1 METRLHYPPDYSM
14 ILPEDSINAFSPLP
28 TPRSDYGVH
37 VYTPNGREMVT
48 GYQARNI
55 VQVVQCNA
63 QVNPSG
69 RVYPTGEYQGRFSW
83 LVQRWNRLATSGTG
97 SVIFI
102 MHGDGSVEWT
112 TTTSPALPAGWQAMG
127 LAGNILGIVE
137 R

>member
-28 TPRSDYGVH
+28 TPRSDYGVR

-48 GYQARNI
+48 GYQPRNI

-69 RVYPTGEYQGRFSW
+69 RVYPTGEYQGTFRW
-83 LVQRWNRLATSGTG
+83 LVQRWNLLATIGTG
-97 SVIFI
+97 CVFYT
-102 MHGDGSVEWT
+102 MHGDGSVEWA
-112 TTTSPALPAGWQAMG
+112 TTSNNDLPAGWQGMG

>member
-1 METRLHYPPDYSM
+1 MRLHYPPDYLAPSE
-14 ILPEDSINAFSPLP
+14 PDSTGVFTMANTL
-28 TPRSDYGVH
+28 RNDYGVH

-63 QVNPSG
+63 QFNPRG
-69 RVYPTGEYQGRFSW
+69 RVYPTGEYQGTFRW
-83 LVQRWNRLATSGTG
+83 LVQRWNRLATTGTG
-97 SVIFI
+97 SVIYT
-102 MHGDGSVEWT
+102 MHGDGSVEWAT
-112 TTTSPALPAGWQAMG
+112 TTNPALPAGWQAMG